1 MISIKRQ
8 DKCLISL
15 FNHIGIETGN
25 QKESES
31 INRIDQIQTIPK
43 PSYSLSSTRS
53 YRLLDM
59 GVGVLEH
66 MAVPDMVL
74 SALADHH
81 NLVDSALVGFV
92 GSGPPASQA
101 AAEWT
106 VHSRL

>member
-1 MISIKRQ
+1 MVFSSNKWFSKKRQ

-31 INRIDQIQTIPK
+31 ISKISQIQTIPK
-43 PSYSLSSTRS
+43 PSYSRSSTRS
-53 YRLLDM
+53 YGLRDM
-59 GVGVLEH
+59 RVGVLEH

-81 NLVDSALVGFV
+81 NLVESALVGIV
-92 GSGPPASQA
+92 GSGPPALQA
-101 AAEWT
+101 AAE
-106 VHSRL
+106 